1 MSECIADETIDLTPD
16 SDGYTAFG
24 AAFVAQLRQD
34 FLKARREDA
43 TFLLES
49 VIDLAFAFGFTA
61 GTMGDEA
68 RGIVLRD
75 KLFSRIGGKP
85 TPDKLY

>member
-1 MSECIADETIDLTPD
+1 MSECIADETIDPTPD
-16 SDGYTAFG
+16 F
-24 AAFVAQLRQD
+24 
-34 FLKARREDA
+34 RRLIADA

-85 TPDKLY
+85 TPDKFD